1 MEGFDD
7 AKFHMQLE
15 LDQLQAK
22 VRLLAG
28 GTDGEQL
35 AEVLLEREEEL
46 RAKEYELANAT
57 RQLHAVSQEVS
68 SFESDR
74 SEYEAMIR
82 ELDKQL
88 RATNDIVHES
98 SRERDTLQGS
108 LNDLS
113 RRLSQESQAVKTL
126 QVEMLESEKLHDRLQ
141 RDHESEKSSL
151 RGDVENLTKQ
161 NEGFHPRIP
170 TISCNLKYVLTIM
183 FLILLFTDMERRG
196 DTLAAEFRRL
206 ERSNQDILDR
216 SRASNNELG
225 MQLAEEKKKHLSTS
239 EKSKI
244 FQKEQAQ
251 VHEKAVERQRVAVK
265 MLTQEKIELELSL
278 QQTTEEAH
286 KLTSAKSSIELELEK
301 ANVEFASELARIRA
315 RNTNEMEK
323 HKDDL
328 KRCSAKAVSL
338 EHELSASNEISAE
351 VAQLKVQNQEL
362 RAKVIRQDTAWKR
375 KIESERRKSSCS
387 ATTTKR
393 QPLVEEENFNPASS
407 RPRTSLS
414 PKREK
419 TLGGGVTKAWA

>member
-161 NEGFHPRIP
+161 NE
-170 TISCNLKYVLTIM
+170 
-183 FLILLFTDMERRG
+183 DMERRG

-244 FQKEQAQ
+244 LQKEQAQ

>member
-161 NEGFHPRIP
+161 NE
-170 TISCNLKYVLTIM
+170 
-183 FLILLFTDMERRG
+183 DMERRG